1 MLVNAHNTSLLEKL
15 KKSPQFEAAA
25 KLVHQEIG
33 EELNQRLNA
42 APFTPENA
50 ERVFQE
56 FPGLFHDPENNQVAV
71 YVEEPSILDKLSK
84 YVILLEIG
92 DKISVPGY
100 PVNFTGDEKDSNAA
114 HFSTFGDMV
123 VYNQKSGFR
132 EKVKENVKAI
142 SNQSVSFANALSLE
156 DVLTKVPEEG
166 QLNTLTRVVTN
177 IINEPQ
183 FKEEFLSN
191 FVGNQ
196 ETSID
201 SITYDD
207 KQEADH
213 FLRRYLTKGFRAKV
227 IKYGFEE

>member
-100 PVNFTGDEKDSNAA
+100 PVNFTGEKKDSTAA
-114 HFSTFGDMV
+114 EFSTFGDTV

-132 EKVKENVKAI
+132 EKIKENVKALSTQPI
-142 SNQSVSFANALSLE
+142 TFSNALSLE
-156 DVLTKVPEEG
+156 DVLTKVPEEHRLG
-166 QLNTLTRVVTN
+166 TLTRVVTN